1 MAFDPDLAQRL
12 HAVLAAAGQAPAE
25 KKMFGGLSFLVR
37 GNMCC
42 GVRGD
47 ELLVR
52 LGPASSTGSALAY
65 PATRPFDMGRGPSP
79 GWVLVTPDG
88 IATDDALAGWVHQ
101 ALAFVSTLPAR

>member
-1 MAFDPDLAQRL
+1 MALDPDLAQRVR
-12 HAVLAAAGQAPAE
+12 AVLAAAGQAPAE

-52 LGPASSTGSALAY
+52 LGPASTGSALAY
-65 PATRPFDMGRGPSP
+65 PATWPFAMGRGPSP
-79 GWVLVTPDG
+79 AGCSSPPTAAPPTTPSP
-88 IATDDALAGWVHQ
+88 AGYTGAGLRLH
-101 ALAFVSTLPAR
+101 TPAK